1 MKKSHSYIAF
11 LLLLTV
17 MFASVPKVY
26 VHSLLGH
33 NHSQS
38 HHSKYISV
46 SANHETQNCDFQK
59 FEGVEDNYL
68 LNATQFDF
76 TKPSCYT
83 FLEFSNYQLSFF
95 ENKNSIHLVRGPPIA
110 LFYS

>member
-1 MKKSHSYIAF
+1 MKKMNSYIAF
-11 LLLLTV
+11 VLLLTV

-26 VHSLLGH
+26 IHSLLGH

-59 FEGVEDNYL
+59 FEGVVDNYL
-68 LNATQFDF
+68 LNGTAFDF
-76 TKPSCYT
+76 TKPDSYT
-83 FLEFSNYQLSFF
+83 TLEFSNYQLTFF
-95 ENKNSIHLVRGPPIA
+95 EKGYSVYLVRGPPLA
-110 LFYS
+110 SFYS